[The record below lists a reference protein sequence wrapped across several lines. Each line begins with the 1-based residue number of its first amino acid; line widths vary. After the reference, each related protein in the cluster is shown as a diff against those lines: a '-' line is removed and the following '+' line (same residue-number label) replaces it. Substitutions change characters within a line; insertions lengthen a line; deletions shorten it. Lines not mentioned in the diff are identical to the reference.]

1 MRGIM
6 QPLVSVIVPVY
17 NVASYLD
24 CCLDSIRGQTHQ
36 RLEIILIEDCSTDDS
51 LSLVERH
58 LVDPRVRLLRH
69 ARNAGLS
76 AARNTGIE
84 AATGDFVL
92 FVDSDDAIAPA
103 LVESCLTHAQASGA
117 DVVVFDFVPFED
129 GEALPETGRDVD
141 CLGAMSLDA
150 MQYFRLP
157 HFAWL
162 KFIRAELLRDPRL
175 RFPIGLY
182 YEDWPFHWQLGFVS
196 DSIHTLAGQW
206 YYYRQRGGSITASR
220 GRKLLDQFK
229 VQRLVLE
236 MVRQQGGRE
245 AAAVLY
251 QEVHGTFWTV
261 LIRVEDRL
269 LPEAITTAR
278 RLRGELLGVATVPP
292 RDGRVA
298 LMALLLALPPPLS
311 GAGLRWIRSLR
322 AMATAFFHRAAV
334 KGKGAESMKHQ
345 AGVHPQRV
353 LHIVGRM
360 DRAGA
365 ETMLMNYYRAID
377 RSRLQLDFLVYTTE
391 IGDYDAEI
399 RTLGGEIIQVE
410 GDAGWLK
417 RTVAMTRIFRQG
429 RWRAVHAHTNFSNI
443 FPLFA
448 AFLARIPIRIS
459 HAHVTDVDCSSMA
472 QRLYQAVAPVV
483 LRLFATH
490 KVACGE
496 RAAAL
501 LYRPGDSV
509 TILPNA
515 IESSLYFQERGEA
528 SQALRDELQIGAETR
543 IVLQVAR
550 LDKVKNQLFIIE
562 VARRLKEQC
571 NDFVVLLAGRGEME
585 DQLREAI
592 ARHQLNDHVKLLGV
606 RDDIPQLLNAA
617 DVFVLPSFVEGF
629 PVVLVEAQA
638 AGVPCLVSDRVSTE
652 VDLGMGL
659 VSFHA
664 VPDTL
669 ASADAAPLAGVWADA
684 MMASRDKDKPSTVE
698 RRAILESTGY
708 CSSSAMNRLA
718 SLYRIETSCHA
729 ID

>member
-1 MRGIM
+1 MR
-6 QPLVSVIVPVY
+6 PLVSVIVPVY
-17 NVASYLD
+17 NVADYLD
-24 CCLDSIRGQTHQ
+24 GCLDSIRGQSYQ
-36 RLEIILIEDCSTDDS
+36 RLEILMVEDCSTDDS
-51 LSLVERH
+51 LSLLERH
-58 LVDPRVRLLRH
+58 LADPRVRLLRH

-129 GEALPETGRDVD
+129 GESPPEIGRVVD
-141 CLGAMSLDA
+141 TSGAQPLTA
-150 MQYFRLP
+150 VQYFTLP

-162 KFIRAELLRDPRL
+162 KFIRAELLNDPRL

-196 DSIHTLAGQW
+196 GSIQMLPGQW
-206 YYYRQRGGSITASR
+206 YHYRQRGGSITASQ

-229 VQRLVLE
+229 VQRLVLD

-245 AAAVLY
+245 AVAVLY
-251 QEVHGTFWTV
+251 QKVHGTFWTV
-261 LIRVEDRL
+261 LIRVENRL
-269 LPEAITTAR
+269 LPEAITAAR
-278 RLRGELLGVATVPP
+278 RLRGELLGVVTVPP
-292 RDGRVA
+292 REGRAA
-298 LMALLLALPPPLS
+298 LMALLLALPTPLS
-311 GAGLRWIRSLR
+311 GAGLRLIRSLK
-322 AMATAFFHRAAV
+322 AMATAPFHWAAV

-345 AGVHPQRV
+345 AVVHPPRV

-377 RSRLQLDFLVYTTE
+377 RNRLQLDFLVYTTE
-391 IGDYDAEI
+391 TGDYDAEI
-399 RTLGGEIIQVE
+399 RSLGGEIIQIA
-410 GDAGWLK
+410 GDAGWLR
-417 RTVAMTRIFRQG
+417 RTIAMTRIFRQG

-448 AFLARIPIRIS
+448 ALLARIPIRIS
-459 HAHVTDVDCSSMA
+459 HAHVTDVDSSSMT

-501 LYRPGDSV
+501 LYRPGDNV

-528 SQALRDELQIGAETR
+528 SQALRDDLQIGAETR

-550 LDKVKNQLFIIE
+550 LDKVKNQRFIIE
-562 VARRLKEQC
+562 VARQLKEQC
-571 NDFVVLLAGRGEME
+571 HDFVVLLVGRGEME
-585 DQLREAI
+585 GQLREAI
-592 ARHQLNDHVKLLGV
+592 ARHQLNEHVKLLGV

-617 DVFVLPSFVEGF
+617 DIFVLPSFVEGF

-669 ASADAAPLAGVWADA
+669 ASADAARLAGAWADA
-684 MMASRDKDKPSTVE
+684 LIASRDDDKPSAVE

-708 CSSSAMNRLA
+708 CASGAMDRLA
-718 SLYRIETSCHA
+718 SLYRIKASCHA

>member
-1 MRGIM
+1 M
-6 QPLVSVIVPVY
+6 QPLVSVIVPIY

-24 CCLDSIRGQTHQ
+24 CCLNSIRGQSYQ
-36 RLEIILIEDCSTDDS
+36 RLEIIMVEDCSTDDS
-51 LSLVERH
+51 VSLAERH

-103 LVESCLTHAQASGA
+103 LVKSCLTHAQASGA

-129 GEALPETGRDVD
+129 GDALPETGRVVD
-141 CLGAMSLDA
+141 TLGTESLDA
-150 MQYFRLP
+150 VQYFRLH

-162 KFIRAELLRDPRL
+162 KFIRADLLRDPCL

-196 DSIHTLAGQW
+196 NSMHTLAGQW
-206 YYYRQRGGSITASR
+206 YYYRQRGSSITASR

-236 MVRQQGGRE
+236 MVRQQGGRD
-245 AAAVLY
+245 AASVLY
-251 QEVHGTFWTV
+251 QKVHGTFWTV
-261 LIRVEDRL
+261 LIRVENRL
-269 LPEAITTAR
+269 LPEAIMTAR

-292 RDGRVA
+292 RDGRTA

-311 GAGLRWIRSLR
+311 GAGLRLVRSLK
-322 AMATAFFHRAAV
+322 AIAASFFDKTAV
-334 KGKGAESMKHQ
+334 KGKGAERMKHQ
-345 AGVHPQRV
+345 AVPHPQRV

-377 RSRLQLDFLVYTTE
+377 RTRLQLDFLVYTTE
-391 IGDYDAEI
+391 EGDYDAEI
-399 RTLGGEIIQVE
+399 RTLGGEIIQIE

-417 RTVAMTRIFRQG
+417 RAIAMTRIFRQSK
-429 RWRAVHAHTNFSNI
+429 WCAVHAHTNFSNI

-448 AFLARIPIRIS
+448 AVLARIPIRIS
-459 HAHVTDVDCSSMA
+459 HAHVTDVDCPSLA
-472 QRLYQAVAPVV
+472 QSVYQAVAPVF

-501 LYRPGDSV
+501 LYRPGDNV

-515 IESSLYFQERGEA
+515 IESSLYLQERGEA
-528 SQALRDELQIGAETR
+528 SQAVRDELLIGAETR
-543 IVLQVAR
+543 VVLQVAR

-571 NDFVVLLAGRGEME
+571 QDFVTLLAGRGEME
-585 DQLREAI
+585 GQLREAV
-592 ARHQLNDHVKLLGV
+592 ARHRLNDHVKFLGV

-659 VSFHA
+659 VSFYA
-664 VPDTL
+664 VPDAL
-669 ASADAAPLAGVWADA
+669 ESADAGRLADEWADA
-684 MMASRDKDKPSTVE
+684 LIACRDKDKPSTVE
-698 RRAILESTGY
+698 RRVILESTGY
-708 CSSSAMNRLA
+708 CASGAMDRLA
-718 SLYRIETSCHA
+718 RLYQIETSCRA